1 MMSMTSKPSKP
12 KCKHKG
18 NTSGKTAAKKK
29 YQIMG
34 KILTDE
40 QLTVLAAK
48 MELRR
53 QWLMSP
59 QGRKRRDQ
67 IMRDYMKKT
76 YNGNKRSEN
85 GVLTFAGC
93 HDVFEQK
100 EMEHEC
106 KAADGTDFVNPDYL
120 KFKQKDFKARG
131 LTGDWLN

>member
-1 MMSMTSKPSKP
+1 
-12 KCKHKG
+12 
-18 NTSGKTAAKKK
+18 
-29 YQIMG
+29 MG

-40 QLTVLAAK
+40 QLTELAIK

-53 QWLMSP
+53 KWLMSP
-59 QGRKRRDQ
+59 EGRKRRDQ
-67 IMRDYMKKT
+67 VMRDYMKKT
-76 YNGNKRSEN
+76 YNGNKQSEN